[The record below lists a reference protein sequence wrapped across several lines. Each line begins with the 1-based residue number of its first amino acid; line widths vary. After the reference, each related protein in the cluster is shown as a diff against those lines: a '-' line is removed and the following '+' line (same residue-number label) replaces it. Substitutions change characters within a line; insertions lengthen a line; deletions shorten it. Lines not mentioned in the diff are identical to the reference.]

1 MTRTRGREKEQAPR
15 IYEGDGDRL
24 MADSPPDATERLI
37 LVPDALPSKT
47 PDPTPRIRIMWG
59 QHLLEDLLAGR
70 YRSLICAVNAQ
81 DNRSGIIAQLA
92 ALLPSSQWDQGSISE
107 YARQFSAGPGRV
119 KVLKYDMDAVEVLAI
134 LRPAGQEH
142 LALADLA
149 SAFKVIVGML
159 GRRSERLPSA
169 SVSFLG
175 ARANRLLDG
184 NGREP
189 AFESVLHTMHQAGYS
204 GDVYPS
210 PAMWRTSQVGLFAR
224 YPFASSLDR
233 MRQGGY

>member
-1 MTRTRGREKEQAPR
+1 MTRLRNRQPEPAPR

-24 MADSPPDATERLI
+24 MAGSPPDAGERLI

-81 DNRSGIIAQLA
+81 DNRSGIISQLA
-92 ALLPSSQWDQGSISE
+92 ALLPSSQWDLDSISA

-134 LRPAGQEH
+134 LRPAGQDH
-142 LALADLA
+142 LALADLE
-149 SAFKVIVGML
+149 SAFRVIVGML
-159 GRRSERLPSA
+159 GRRSSRMPAA

-175 ARANRLLDG
+175 ARANRLLDA

-189 AFESVLHTMHQAGYS
+189 AFESVLRSMYQTGYS

-210 PAMWRTSQVGLFAR
+210 PAMWHTSQVGLFAR
-224 YPFASSLDR
+224 YPFASTLDR
-233 MRQGGY
+233 LRQGGY

>member
-1 MTRTRGREKEQAPR
+1 MTRTRGREKDPAPR

-24 MADSPPDATERLI
+24 MAGSPPDANERLI
-37 LVPDALPSKT
+37 IVPDALPSKT
-47 PDPTPRIRIMWG
+47 PDPTSRIRIMWG

-92 ALLPSSQWDQGSISE
+92 ALLPSSQWDQTSISE

-134 LRPAGQEH
+134 LRPAGQEN
-142 LALADLA
+142 LSLPDLS

-159 GRRSERLPSA
+159 DRRTNRLPCA

-175 ARANRLLDG
+175 ARANQLLDA

-189 AFESVLHTMHQAGYS
+189 AFESVLNTMYQAGYS

-210 PAMWRTSQVGLFAR
+210 PAMWHTSQVGLFAR
-224 YPFASSLDR
+224 YPFAPTLDR
-233 MRQGGY
+233 LRDGGY